1 MPYYEYEYMVEDLID
16 ILKEKAD
23 AENGKSGSNNM
34 TPDGMMKGV
43 EKYMPKM
50 NNFKFPSMPSG
61 MKLK

>member
-1 MPYYEYEYMVEDLID
+1 MVEDLID